1 MAESDMNKFSWQKP
15 ACVLSCTQAATKNSR
30 NEKPRPDFLGGK
42 GFQTGPG
49 EEIAQIDAQEASG
62 KSYHLV
68 GGEHPEI

>member
-1 MAESDMNKFSWQKP
+1 MKSPVRIF
-15 ACVLSCTQAATKNSR
+15 
-30 NEKPRPDFLGGK
+30 FGGK

-68 GGEHPEI
+68 GEGLPEISRRLHRKDKVPQLR